1 MKKIFYSLAIALVA
15 LMVSIPAKAGNVY
28 NAGTWDDLYKLFS
41 LGTDPSTHTAVG
53 TTDTIRLTAN
63 ITFVTGVHEGSLCVL
78 SNTTRTLDLNGY
90 TLEHDPNKAISSQP
104 YAITMN
110 DNSVLNILDSRGGGQ
125 LVNNS
130 SGTWALPFTNNW
142 ANVTNYRYSV
152 SSACIANFYTSRDNE
167 PSRNCTVNLYGGSLI
182 AKHISEETNLCSS
195 VFCRPKIVP
204 NVIEPELAQ
213 KYEWAY
219 MLNFNGG
226 GYFEDPNMTVNV
238 YGGNLGSVRAY
249 EYTSRAWDADKAT
262 YDYYDSVA
270 RSHLNDRVENYLTYT
285 TKEYYGNPVKVNLY
299 GGNIGHSGMSL
310 HALNCDKGFSGTL
323 KDGTIYGIASK
334 DHLNNFTGVADGVKV
349 YLNGTQTTVN
359 ALKMQDLND
368 KTVRFAYEPD
378 LSVSGIAVTK
388 DNCTDIM
395 PWEEFKASFD
405 YATYT
410 LYLKTLSNPT
420 NVLNG
425 IQFADFDLRIVVDG
439 YWRINGSIVGT
450 NGDLTITA
458 NHFALTEEDG
468 DALVMK
474 PGDNTAITLPGHRLT
489 LTNRVRLLCYNNE
502 SGHTPQSA
510 VKCHD
515 MWVNNSW
522 FDAWGKKPVVDC
534 AYGSVVNATIKTG
547 SFKNNDVIQVE
558 PNITKYVV
566 WVEPNDYNAGST
578 NGDAYVAE
586 GTSHTAIAT
595 PNSGYHFLR
604 WSNGVT
610 ENPYTFV
617 VTQDT
622 VLYALFEADEVINY
636 YDINVVSEDETMGT
650 VSGGGTHIEEGQTVT
665 ITATPNE
672 GYQFLYWTTA
682 NGQVQGVI
690 SQWTVT
696 KDETLIAHFRV
707 APPADAYNLW
717 VCGTQVTGS
726 NSADILGDG
735 VWCYDHETRTLTVM
749 KDATYNIT
757 NDGFIV
763 DMAGSGVDEPL
774 IVNVGNHKV
783 EATCTTTENV
793 IRIAVV
799 GTNGM
804 TFTGTTYHGLTVTAQ
819 NMYAANFS
827 KPLTVTGHMDL
838 TLNLKNTTDW
848 GKDNF
853 KTAVLLAGV
862 TPSLIVDGA
871 NLYINS
877 GVGES
882 AGSGYKVTN
891 KTDQAANLSLN
902 NASIQWGS
910 ISSQDLGIL
919 DDSPKYEI
927 NYITPSLESL
937 CLTSVFGLSFFE
949 GTHFNLYAYPATGYK
964 FVSWSDGNTDNPRLI
979 IMPAHN
985 LYLDPIVEVDDSQ
998 TPKGAIINASATEGQ
1013 GSIADFTSGWYA
1025 EGTELTITAVAAE
1038 GYTFVQWS
1046 DGETANPYLLTVEN
1060 GKNISITA
1068 VFREGPKEGIDEV
1081 SSSLQGG
1088 DRGRLFIRNGILYI
1102 ERNGRIYDAQGQA
1115 L

>member
-15 LMVSIPAKAGNVY
+15 LMVSIPAKAKVQDVSNFDELFYLYYTNSY
-28 NAGTWDDLYKLFS
+28 NS
-41 LGTDPSTHTAVG
+41 LKINAN
-53 TTDTIRLTAN
+53 DTIRLAAN
-63 ITFVTGVHEGSLCVL
+63 ITFSDVDDTRRGFLQSLVD
-78 SNTTRTLDLNGY
+78 TRTLDLNGY
-90 TLEHDPNKAISSQP
+90 TLKKTSYRGLP
-104 YAITMN
+104 YVINLRANQT
-110 DNSVLNILDSRGGGQ
+110 LNILDSRGGGQ
-125 LVNNS
+125 LIQDNYDV
-130 SGTWALPFTNNW
+130 GVARWAAVVYTRDK
-142 ANVTNYRYSV
+142 NVTVNIYGGALIATINNTVVLDDIYMRF
-152 SSACIANFYTSRDNE
+152 SSAVIFGYEDGVYAQG
-167 PSRNCTVNLYGGSLI
+167 TVNMYGGSMALFGNMYHTGSATLKEFKWNPNVRLNLYGGTIGSADLM
-182 AKHISEETNLCSS
+182 SS
-195 VFCRPKIVP
+195 MSGVYVDG
-204 NVIEPELAQ
+204 
-213 KYEWAY
+213 
-219 MLNFNGG
+219 LNQAFGTMKEG
-226 GYFEDPNMTVNV
+226 IV
-238 YGGNLGSVRAY
+238 YGVYG
-249 EYTSRAWDADKAT
+249 
-262 YDYYDSVA
+262 
-270 RSHLNDRVENYLTYT
+270 
-285 TKEYYGNPVKVNLY
+285 KEFFQDIDPL
-299 GGNIGHSGMSL
+299 
-310 HALNCDKGFSGTL
+310 A
-323 KDGTIYGIASK
+323 
-334 DHLNNFTGVADGVKV
+334 KV
-349 YLNGTQTTVN
+349 YINNVLTPSSTYLNV
-359 ALKMQDLND
+359 AKE
-368 KTVRFAYEPD
+368 AYAHSKVELRYAPEI
-378 LSVSGIAVTK
+378 SVSGIAVTK

-405 YATYT
+405 YATNT

-425 IQFADFDLRIVVDG
+425 IQFSDFDLRIVVDG
-439 YWRINGSIVGT
+439 NWRINGTIVGT
-450 NGDLTITA
+450 NGDLSITSA
-458 NHFALTEEDG
+458 HYALTEEDG
-468 DALVMK
+468 DLLVMM
-474 PGDNTAITLPGHRLT
+474 PGNETSIQVPNHRLT
-489 LTNRVRLLCYNNE
+489 LSNRVRLICYNNE

-522 FDAWGKKPVVDC
+522 FDAWGKKPIVDC
-534 AYGSVVNATIKTG
+534 TYGSVVNATIKTG

-558 PNITKYVV
+558 PNITKYLV

-610 ENPYTFV
+610 DNPYTFV

-682 NGQVQGVI
+682 DGQVQGVI
-690 SQWTVT
+690 SQWTGT

-707 APPADAYNLW
+707 APPADAYMLW

-735 VWCYDHETRTLTVM
+735 VWCYDHETRMLTVM
-749 KDATYNIT
+749 KDATYNIA

-774 IVNVGNHKV
+774 TVSVGNHNIS
-783 EATCTTTENV
+783 ATCTTTDNV

-882 AGSGYKVTN
+882 AGSGYKATN

-937 CLTSVFGLSFFE
+937 CLTSTFGLSFFE

-985 LYLDPIVEVDDSQ
+985 VYLDPIVEVDDSL

-1068 VFREGPKEGIDEV
+1068 MFREGPKEGIDEV

-1088 DRGRLFIRNGILYI
+1088 DRGRLFIRDGILYI

>member
-15 LMVSIPAKAGNVY
+15 LMVSIPAKAKVQDVSNFDELFYLYYTNSY
-28 NAGTWDDLYKLFS
+28 NS
-41 LGTDPSTHTAVG
+41 LKINAN
-53 TTDTIRLTAN
+53 DTIRLAAN
-63 ITFVTGVHEGSLCVL
+63 ITFSDVDDARRGFLQSLQD
-78 SNTTRTLDLNGY
+78 TRTLDLNGY
-90 TLEHDPNKAISSQP
+90 TLKKTSYHGLP
-104 YAITMN
+104 YVINLLANQT
-110 DNSVLNILDSRGGGQ
+110 LNILDSRGGGQ
-125 LVNNS
+125 IIQNNYDV
-130 SGTWALPFTNNW
+130 GVARWAAVVYTRDK
-142 ANVTNYRYSV
+142 NVTVNIYGGALIATINNTVVLDDIYMRF
-152 SSACIANFYTSRDNE
+152 SSAVIFGYEDGVYAQG
-167 PSRNCTVNLYGGSLI
+167 TVNMYGGSMAFFGNMYHTGSASLGVFKWNPNVRLNLYGGTIGSADLM
-182 AKHISEETNLCSS
+182 SS
-195 VFCRPKIVP
+195 MSGVYVDG
-204 NVIEPELAQ
+204 
-213 KYEWAY
+213 
-219 MLNFNGG
+219 LNQAFGTMKEG
-226 GYFEDPNMTVNV
+226 IV
-238 YGGNLGSVRAY
+238 YGVYG
-249 EYTSRAWDADKAT
+249 
-262 YDYYDSVA
+262 
-270 RSHLNDRVENYLTYT
+270 
-285 TKEYYGNPVKVNLY
+285 KEFFQDIDPL
-299 GGNIGHSGMSL
+299 
-310 HALNCDKGFSGTL
+310 A
-323 KDGTIYGIASK
+323 
-334 DHLNNFTGVADGVKV
+334 KV
-349 YLNGTQTTVN
+349 YINNVLTPSSTYLN
-359 ALKMQDLND
+359 AAED
-368 KTVRFAYEPD
+368 AYAHSKVELRYAPEI
-378 LSVSGIAVTK
+378 SVSGVEVTK

-405 YATYT
+405 YATNT

-450 NGDLTITA
+450 NGDLTITS

-468 DALVMK
+468 DVLVMK

-502 SGHTPQSA
+502 IGNTAHSA

-522 FDAWGKKPVVDC
+522 FDAWGKKPIVDC
-534 AYGSVVNATIKTG
+534 TYGSVVNATIKTG
-547 SFKNNDVIQVE
+547 SFKNNDVIQVI
-558 PNITKYVV
+558 PNIRQYVV
-566 WVEPNDYNAGST
+566 WTDVYDNQAGSVT
-578 NGDAYVAE
+578 GDGLINE
-586 GTSHTAIAT
+586 GLEHTVSAT

-636 YDINVVSEDETMGT
+636 YDITVVSADETMGT
-650 VSGGGTHIEEGQTVT
+650 VSGGGTHIEQGQTVT

-682 NGQVQGVI
+682 NGQVQGAI

-735 VWCYDHETRTLTVM
+735 VWCYDHATRTLTVM

-757 NDGFIV
+757 NDGFIE
-763 DMAGSGVDEPL
+763 DWAGSGVDEPL
-774 IVNVGNHKV
+774 TVSVGNHKV
-783 EATCTTTENV
+783 EAICTTTDNTLRNA
-793 IRIAVV
+793 IV
-799 GTNGM
+799 GTKGM
-804 TFTGTTYHGLTVTAQ
+804 TFTGTTYHGVTLTAQ

-848 GKDNF
+848 GKDHF
-853 KTAVLLAGV
+853 VTAVLLSSS
-862 TPSLIVDGA
+862 TPSLIVNGA

-882 AGSGYKVTN
+882 AGSGYKATN
-891 KTDQAANLSLN
+891 KTDQAANLSLI
-902 NASIQWGS
+902 NAVVDDGS
-910 ISSQDLGIL
+910 ISAKSLYISDN
-919 DDSPKYEI
+919 SPKYEI
-927 NYITPSLESL
+927 NYLTPSLESL
-937 CLTSVFGLSFFE
+937 CAVGGFNSYFE
-949 GTHFNLYAYPATGYK
+949 GTNITLRAYPATGYK

-979 IMPAHN
+979 IMPAHDV
-985 LYLDPIVEVDDSQ
+985 YLDPIVEVDDSQ
-998 TPKGAIINASATEGQ
+998 TPKGAIINASATEGM
-1013 GSIADFTSGWYA
+1013 GSVNFTSGWYA

-1068 VFREGPKEGIDEV
+1068 MFREGTKEGIDQITNDE
-1081 SSSLQGG
+1081 L
-1088 DRGRLFIRNGILYI
+1088 RMTNKFIKNGILYI
-1102 ERNGRIYDAQGQA
+1102 NRNGKTYNAQGAEVQ
-1115 L
+1115 

>member
-1 MKKIFYSLAIALVA
+1 MRKLFYSLAIALMA
-15 LMVSIPAKAGNVY
+15 LMVSIPAKAKVY

-53 TTDTIRLTAN
+53 ATDTIRLTAN
-63 ITFVTGVHEGSLCVL
+63 ITFVTGVHEGSLYVL
-78 SNTTRTLDLNGY
+78 SNKTCTLDLNGY
-90 TLEHDPNKAISSQP
+90 TLEHDPNTSTSSLP
-104 YAITMN
+104 YAITMY

-130 SGTWALPFTNNW
+130 SGTWALYS
-142 ANVTNYRYSV
+142 TNYWGNVVNYKYSV
-152 SSACIANFYTSRDNE
+152 SSACIANLYNSRYNE

-182 AKHISEETNLCSS
+182 AKHIGEETDLCSS

-204 NVIEPELAQ
+204 NVIEPKLAQ
-213 KYEWAY
+213 DYRWAY
-219 MLNFNGG
+219 MLDFNGG

-238 YGGNLGSVRAY
+238 YGGSLGSVRAY
-249 EYTSRAWDADKAT
+249 KYTNRAWDADKAT

-270 RSHLNDRVENYLTYT
+270 HSHLNDKVENYLTYT
-285 TKEYYGNPVKVNLY
+285 TKEYCGNPVKVNLY

-323 KDGTIYGIASK
+323 KDGTIYGIASE
-334 DHLNNFTGVADGVKV
+334 DHLNNFNGVADGVQV
-349 YLNGTQTTVN
+349 YLNGTKTTVS
-359 ALKMQDLND
+359 ALRNQDLAD

-405 YATYT
+405 YATNT
-410 LYLKTLSNPT
+410 LYLKSLSNPT

-474 PGDNTAITLPGHRLT
+474 PGDNTAITLNGHRLT
-489 LTNRVRLLCYNNE
+489 LANRVRLLCYNNE
-502 SGHTPQSA
+502 SGHTAQSA

-522 FDAWGKKPVVDC
+522 FDAWGKKPIVDC
-534 AYGSVVNATIKTG
+534 TYGSVVNATIKTG

-610 ENPYTFV
+610 DNPYTFV

-636 YDINVVSEDETMGT
+636 YDITVVSADETMGT
-650 VSGGGTHIEEGQTVT
+650 VSGGGTHLEQGQTVT

-672 GYQFLYWTTA
+672 GYQFMYWTTA
-682 NGQVQGVI
+682 DGQVQGAI

-707 APPADAYNLW
+707 APPADAYMLW

-735 VWCYDHETRTLTVM
+735 VWSYDHATRTLSTM
-749 KDATYNIT
+749 KMATYNIE
-757 NDGFIV
+757 NHGFIEDWV
-763 DMAGSGVDEPL
+763 TDADPL
-774 IVNVGNHKV
+774 TVVFNHLID
-783 EATCTTTENV
+783 ATCTTTDNV
-793 IRIAVV
+793 IRTAIVS
-799 GTNGM
+799 TKGM
-804 TFTGTTYHGLTVTAQ
+804 TFTGSAYNGPSVTAK
-819 NMYAANFS
+819 NMYVANFS
-827 KPLTVTGHMDL
+827 DVFTVTGHITTWL
-838 TLNLKNTTDW
+838 YLQNTSDF
-848 GKDNF
+848 GRNNF
-853 KTAVLLAGV
+853 NKAILLAGK
-862 TPSLIVDGA
+862 TPSLVVNGA
-871 NLYINS
+871 NLEVLS

-882 AGSGYKVTN
+882 TGYKVSN
-891 KTDQAANLSLN
+891 KTDQAANLSLI
-902 NASIQWGS
+902 NAVVDGGS
-910 ISSQDLGIL
+910 ISAKSLYISDN
-919 DDSPKYEI
+919 SPKYEV
-927 NYITPSLESL
+927 NYLTPSLESL
-937 CLTSVFGLSFFE
+937 CAVGGFNNYFE
-949 GTHFNLYAYPATGYK
+949 GTHITLRAYPATGYR

-985 LYLDPIVEVDDSQ
+985 VYLDPIVEVDDSQ

-1068 VFREGPKEGIDEV
+1068 VFREGPKEGIDTPYLSDKSD
-1081 SSSLQGG
+1081 SSSRKFLR
-1088 DRGRLFIRNGILYI
+1088 DGILYI
-1102 ERNGRIYDAQGQA
+1102 ERNGKIYNAQGQA